1 MKCLD
6 CEIRKENLAPNL
18 MVYEH
23 LHRSANFICV
33 ADKGTMGEGL
43 FNFFIEEQKNI
54 SSTKGAFFQKE
65 KWRFRRK
72 HNLS

>member
-1 MKCLD
+1 MKSLD

-18 MVYEH
+18 MEYEH

-33 ADKGTMGEGL
+33 ADKGTIGGGW

-54 SSTKGAFFQKE
+54 SSKGAFLQKE
-65 KWRFRRK
+65 KWHFRRK
-72 HNLS
+72 RNLS